1 MLSRRSSLL
10 SSTSCP
16 PKQRESLSYMKQR
29 ERKALGNS
37 QRREEREREDEREYG
52 SLLGSGDKCEEER
65 QTEQTTC
72 CAALCDGEGER
83 ERERGRRRQI
93 ETYHRFETSFITPPR
108 SSLPPSFLP
117 PSAQHGSLESRQNV
131 NETRDNNSSRV

>member
-16 PKQRESLSYMKQR
+16 PKQRESLSYMKQT

-83 ERERGRRRQI
+83 EGGGVKSKHIIASR
-93 ETYHRFETSFITPPR
+93 HRLSP
-108 SSLPPSFLP
+108 LLGPPSFLP